1 MKWLVG
7 VVVILGGL
15 LSGATVGG
23 VKAAVAVHEN
33 KKKVGEIQELKQ
45 SIDKVN
51 AQWTQL
57 LIEQKM
63 LVDNAAITRAVQA
76 ELDMRLPEA
85 TQVVYLH

>member
-7 VVVILGGL
+7 VVVILGVL